1 MLPFQMSSSEGPG
14 SDTEGDLKPEGNEV
28 TEVDEKE
35 KGSEA
40 KNQAKGEA
48 EGKKRKWNRGKHM
61 TPSKRA
67 RQFVG
72 VMEVREGK
80 MWCLACDCPIQH
92 SEKSIADSHVKSK
105 KHQVNV
111 EKLASLVKT
120 PGPSAK
126 MSFQGVSSSS
136 SPAKLKPEGVLVT
149 CLFCEKCIF
158 CNSF

>member
-14 SDTEGDLKPEGNEV
+14 SDTEGDLRPEGNAV
-28 TEVDEKE
+28 TNVDGKE
-35 KGSEA
+35 EGSEA

-72 VMEVREGK
+72 VMEVREDK

-92 SEKSIADSHVKSK
+92 SDKSIADSHVKSK
-105 KHQVNV
+105 KHL
-111 EKLASLVKT
+111 LATKPCISHSELT
-120 PGPSAK
+120 PK
-126 MSFQGVSSSS
+126 MSSNFR
-136 SPAKLKPEGVLVT
+136 KVT
-149 CLFCEKCIF
+149 PLGRYGTFWKHE
-158 CNSF
+158 